1 MYPALA
7 VLQALRKFDLS
18 KYDPVQESSNLHI
31 LWVGGEGGMEYDL
44 VSREKLPY
52 ESVPAAGVHGVGI
65 RSLPG
70 NLWKLFQG
78 FRKARVL
85 LRNFKPEVMFF
96 TGGYVAVP
104 VALAGRIPD
113 PSRKRPR
120 TLLYIPDIEPGLA
133 LRTLTQFAD
142 HIAVTVKETGEYLS
156 SKRAITVTGYPTRQ
170 GLRAWNK
177 EAAYQ
182 ALGLNRDL
190 PTLLVLGGSKGARS
204 INRAVLQALP
214 KFLQEMQI
222 VHVCGN
228 LEWEEVE
235 TARSQHHGSL
245 PEHIIRRYHHY
256 PYLHDEIGAA
266 FTLADLV
273 VCRAGASTLGELPLF
288 GIPAI
293 LVPYPFAW
301 RYQQLNAEYLAK
313 HEAAV
318 ILQDADMQSQ
328 LSSLVLDLM
337 RDDKIRMRM
346 RAAMRSLET
355 PGAAQKIADMIAAST
370 MSLGGH
376 R

>member
-1 MYPALA
+1 
-7 VLQALRKFDLS
+7 
-18 KYDPVQESSNLHI
+18 
-31 LWVGGEGGMEYDL
+31 MEYDL

-133 LRTLTQFAD
+133 LRTITQFAD

-214 KFLQEMQI
+214 KILQEMQI
-222 VHVCGN
+222 VHVCGS

-235 TARSQHHGSL
+235 SARYQLHGSL
-245 PEHIIRRYHHY
+245 PEHIIRRYHHF

-318 ILQDADMQSQ
+318 ILQDADMQFQ

-337 RDDKIRMRM
+337 RDDKIRTRM

-355 PGAAQKIADMIAAST
+355 PGAAQKLADMIAAST